1 MSLPRFLDRVVD
13 ATAPVLGGLD
23 RDAVRAK
30 LETTSVTL
38 VGGERASAGAS
49 RDGFLLAANLLAR
62 LYPRIRLRGP
72 DELVHAAEVEIVL
85 VNPTADVAAG
95 DDDTVATLAYET
107 LFDGAVSVSARGW
120 NVYVDVDH
128 DDDDD
133 DDDDADADADAAA
146 AAAPAALLAATLGVG
161 ELFRIVFADELGDR
175 GRRQA
180 QPGAFNL
187 ITLGDPTFELPPAAA
202 AAADVGEFRLVGA
215 GAIGQAAA
223 LTLAA
228 AGVAGTVVVVDDE
241 KVTLSNLQRYVLTRD
256 SDIGAVKVDLLGER
270 LAKSRLTVVPV
281 AAKWHAGLVEAQ
293 LPTLV
298 ALDSPEDRI
307 GVQAS
312 LPGPIYNAWTQPADV
327 GWSRHE
333 SFGDE
338 PCLACLYWPQGEVP
352 SRHEQIAGAFQ
363 QHPLRVLA
371 YLVHQLPIGLPLPP
385 GGVPAVP
392 GLEAAPEEAE
402 RWMQTP
408 LVEDIAAA
416 AAIDAAALVDW
427 RDRPLADVY
436 QDGICGGALLHLNVG
451 EAPRE
456 VLVPLAHQSA
466 LAGVML
472 ATEFIVAQVPELAA
486 ARAGAPEA
494 RYDVLA
500 GLPQVLARPR
510 ARTSNCLCGD
520 VVWRAVY
527 GGKLHEKALASRPTA
542 ESTTEAGVA

>member
-38 VGGERASAGAS
+38 VGGERANAGAS

-62 LYPRIRLRGP
+62 LYPRIRLQGP

-85 VNPTADVAAG
+85 VNPIADVAAG
-95 DDDTVATLAYET
+95 DDDTDATLAYET
-107 LFDGAVSVSARGW
+107 FVDGAVSVRARGW
-120 NVYVDVDH
+120 NVYVDR
-128 DDDDD
+128 
-133 DDDDADADADAAA
+133 DDDADDDAV
-146 AAAPAALLAATLGVG
+146 AAPAALLAATLGVG
-161 ELFRIVFADELGDR
+161 ELFRVVFADELGDR
-175 GRRQA
+175 GRRHSQS
-180 QPGAFNL
+180 GAFN
-187 ITLGDPTFELPPAAA
+187 IVTLGEPTFDLPLA

-228 AGVAGTVVVVDDE
+228 AVGGTVVVVDDE

-256 SDIGAVKVDLLGER
+256 TDIGAVKVDLLSER
-270 LAKSRLTVVPV
+270 LAKSGLTVVPV
-281 AAKWHAGLVEAQ
+281 AAKWHAALVEAQ

-333 SFGDE
+333 HFGDK

-352 SRHEQIAGAFQ
+352 SRHEQIAGAFK

-371 YLVHQLPIGLPLPP
+371 YLVHRLPIGQPLPL

-392 GLEAAPEEAE
+392 GLEAAPTEVE

-408 LVEDIAAA
+408 LVDDIAAA
-416 AAIDAAALVDW
+416 AAIEVAVLADW

-466 LAGVML
+466 FAGVML
-472 ATEFIVAQVPELAA
+472 ATEFIVAHVPELAA

-510 ARTSNCLCGD
+510 ARSTNCLCGD

-527 GGKLHEKALASRPTA
+527 GGKLDEKALASRPTA

>member
-38 VGGERASAGAS
+38 VGGERASVGVS

-62 LYPRIRLRGP
+62 LYPRIRLQGP

-85 VNPTADVAAG
+85 VNPIADVAAG

-107 LFDGAVSVSARGW
+107 LVDGAVSVRARGW
-120 NVYVDVDH
+120 NVYVDH
-128 DDDDD
+128 DDDDAG
-133 DDDDADADADAAA
+133 DDADV
-146 AAAPAALLAATLGVG
+146 AAPAALLAATLGVG
-161 ELFRIVFADELGDR
+161 ELFRVVFADELGDR
-175 GRRQA
+175 GRRHS

-187 ITLGDPTFELPPAAA
+187 VTLGEPTFNLPTAAGAAA
-202 AAADVGEFRLVGA
+202 EFRLVGA

-223 LTLAA
+223 LALAA
-228 AGVAGTVVVVDDE
+228 AGIGGTVVVVDDE

-256 SDIGAVKVDLLGER
+256 SDIGAVKVDLLSER
-270 LAKSRLTVVPV
+270 LAKSGLTVVPV
-281 AAKWHAGLVEAQ
+281 AAKWQAGLVEAQ

-333 SFGDE
+333 HFGDE

-352 SRHEQIAGAFQ
+352 SRHEQIAAAFH

-371 YLVHQLPIGLPLPP
+371 YLVHRLPIGQPLPL

-392 GLEAAPEEAE
+392 GLEAAPAEVE

-408 LVEDIAAA
+408 LVDDIAAA
-416 AAIDAAALVDW
+416 AAIDVAALADW

-451 EAPRE
+451 EVPRE

-486 ARAGAPEA
+486 ARAGTPEA

-510 ARTSNCLCGD
+510 ARTGNCLCGD
-520 VVWRAVY
+520 AVWRAVY
-527 GGKLHEKALASRPTA
+527 GGKLDEKALASRPTA
-542 ESTTEAGVA
+542 ETTTEAGVA

>member
-62 LYPRIRLRGP
+62 LYPRIRLDGP
-72 DELVHAAEVEIVL
+72 DELVRAAEVEIVL
-85 VNPTADVAAG
+85 VNPIADVAAG
-95 DDDTVATLAYET
+95 DDDSVAMLAYET
-107 LFDGAVSVSARGW
+107 LVDGAVSVRARGW
-120 NVYVDVDH
+120 NVYVDADH
-128 DDDDD
+128 DADH
-133 DDDDADADADAAA
+133 DADD
-146 AAAPAALLAATLGVG
+146 AAAPAALLAAALGVG
-161 ELFRIVFADELGDR
+161 ELFRVVFADELGDR

-180 QPGAFNL
+180 QPGAFNVV
-187 ITLGDPTFELPPAAA
+187 TLGEPTFDLPLA

-228 AGVAGTVVVVDDE
+228 AGVGGTVVVVDDE

-256 SDIGAVKVDLLGER
+256 SDIGAVKVDLLSER
-270 LAKSRLTVVPV
+270 LAKSGLTVVPV
-281 AAKWHAGLVEAQ
+281 AARWHAGLVEAQ
-293 LPTLV
+293 IPTLV
-298 ALDSPEDRI
+298 ALDSPEDRV

-333 SFGDE
+333 NFGDE
-338 PCLACLYWPQGEVP
+338 PCVACLYWPQGEMP

-371 YLVHQLPIGLPLPP
+371 YLVHRLPIGQPLPL

-392 GLEAAPEEAE
+392 GLEAAPAEVE
-402 RWMQTP
+402 RWMQAP

-416 AAIDAAALVDW
+416 AGIDVAALADW

-472 ATEFIVAQVPELAA
+472 ATEFVVAQVPELAA
-486 ARAGAPEA
+486 ARAGAPEG

-527 GGKLHEKALASRPTA
+527 GGKLDEKALASRPTA